1 MFKGCYFTRSN
12 VRQVDL
18 TMMDLTAARSKGGK
32 DKSKIKK
39 TRNECG
45 TAKAETNRI

>member
-39 TRNECG
+39 MRNECG